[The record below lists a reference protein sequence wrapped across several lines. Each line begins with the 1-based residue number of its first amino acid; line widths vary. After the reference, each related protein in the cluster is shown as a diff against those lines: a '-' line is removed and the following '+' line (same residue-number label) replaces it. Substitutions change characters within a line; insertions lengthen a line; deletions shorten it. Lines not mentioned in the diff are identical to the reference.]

1 MKDDGSNPA
10 QTIDGRELAAA
21 LEKGRELAAALSVL
35 LEGLRLVPF
44 SAGSEPSEMRQASV
58 AALAHVIEYLR
69 RVGGVAETAPLLHV
83 AGALASLD
91 QGMSSRLL
99 QAPEKSA
106 GKPPAGHEDEAAR
119 VYAAAAIDAFV
130 EAGEPLAQAARRV
143 ANALRGS
150 VPGVSTGE
158 ELLTLRETIRRNPK
172 HWRHGAYWAAVSMAR
187 AHGDP
192 NAFLEAVRR
201 STEIKPS

>member
-1 MKDDGSNPA
+1 MKDEAPSQPQA
-10 QTIDGRELAAA
+10 IDGRVLADV
-21 LEKGRELAAALSVL
+21 LEKGGALAVALNDL
-35 LEGLRLVPF
+35 LEGLRAVPY
-44 SAGSEPSEMRQASV
+44 SAGAEPSEMRQAAV
-58 AALAHVIEYLR
+58 ASLNHVVEYLR
-69 RVGGVAETAPLLHV
+69 RVGAVAETAPLLHV

-99 QAPEKSA
+99 QAPEKSG
-106 GKPPAGHEDEAAR
+106 GKPPAGHEDEVPR
-119 VYAAAAIDAFV
+119 VYAAAAIHAFV
-130 EAGEPLAQAARRV
+130 EAGEPLEQAARRV

-158 ELLTLRETIRRNPK
+158 ELITLRENIRRNPK
-172 HWRHGAYWAAVSMAR
+172 HWRHSAYWGAVSMAR
-187 AHGDP
+187 EHGDP